1 MNIFNKKNIFL
12 LSSKTFY
19 RPPST
24 LVIPKIINIMN
35 KKNHHRISRRNFL
48 SQASCAAIGSTTLL
62 STILNMGTANALAGM
77 AAPISSA
84 NGDYKAMVCI
94 LLAGGND
101 SFNMLVPRNGSHYNE
116 YATTRSNLALPQGD
130 LLPLNYTDANGKQFG
145 LHPSM
150 PEVQTLFNNNKL
162 AFVSNVGTLVEP
174 ISKKQYLNGSV
185 PVPVGLLSHADQIQ
199 QWQTSIPQTRS
210 SKGWGGRIADI
221 LKAGNGNQ
229 NISMNISLSGTNI
242 FQVGETTAEYAI
254 RAAAGG
260 SVGINT
266 YTGTSAL
273 DQALKQG
280 AESLLAQQYQDI
292 FKSTFTNKINDS
304 QANHIEFSTA
314 INQAPNLTTNFSDNP
329 ISANMEL
336 IAKTIAVRDILNV
349 KRQTFFITFGGWDH
363 HDEVLNNQVAM
374 LSVVSKA
381 LSEFQAAMEELNLS
395 DCVTTFT
402 ASDFGRTLTSN
413 GNGSDH
419 AWGGNVM
426 VMGGSVNGG
435 QIYGEYP
442 SLVIGS
448 NDDVGGAI
456 LLPTLSTDE
465 YFAELA
471 KWFGVN
477 NGDLSYVLPNIGH
490 FYDVNSERLPI
501 GFMKV

>member
-1 MNIFNKKNIFL
+1 M
-12 LSSKTFY
+12 
-19 RPPST
+19 
-24 LVIPKIINIMN
+24 
-35 KKNHHRISRRNFL
+35 KNHHKISRRNFL
-48 SQASCAAIGSTTLL
+48 GQASCAAIGSTTLL
-62 STILNMGTANALAGM
+62 STILNMGVANSLAGM
-77 AAPISSA
+77 SQPNYSA
-84 NGDYKAMVCI
+84 GGDYKAMVCI

-101 SFNMLVPRNGSHYNE
+101 SFNMLVPRSGSNYTE
-116 YATTRSNLALPQGD
+116 YANTRSNLALPQGD

-150 PEVQTLFNNNKL
+150 PEVQALFNTNKL

-174 ISKKQYLNGSV
+174 TTKNQYINGSV
-185 PVPVGLLSHADQIQ
+185 RVPVGLLSHADQIQ
-199 QWQTSIPQTRS
+199 QWQTSLPQTRS
-210 SKGWGGRIADI
+210 SKGWGGRMADI

-242 FQVGETTAEYAI
+242 FQVGNQTAEYAI
-254 RAAAGG
+254 RASAGG
-260 SVGINT
+260 SVGIGT

-273 DQALKQG
+273 DMALKSG

-304 QANHIEFSTA
+304 QSNHVEFSAA
-314 INQAPNLTTNFSDNP
+314 INQAPGFSTAFSDNP

-336 IAKTIAVRDILNV
+336 IAKTIAVRDVLNV

-381 LSEFQAAMEELNLS
+381 LAEFQTAMEELNLS

-426 VMGGSVNGG
+426 VMGGSVKGG
-435 QIYGEYP
+435 QIFGEYP
-442 SLVIGS
+442 SLALSG

-456 LLPTLSTDE
+456 MLPKISTDE
-465 YFAELA
+465 YFAELS
-471 KWFGVN
+471 KWFGVS
-477 NGDLSYVLPNIGH
+477 NGDLSYVLPNVGN
-490 FYDVNSERLPI
+490 FYDVNSANLPI
-501 GFMKV
+501 GFMNV